1 MLLGTVIVDVLPVAA
16 FELATALKADPKMRS
31 RQNRD
36 FIRTPWFGH
45 VGSYR
50 DMQEVMLLSA
60 AFDML
65 G

>member
-1 MLLGTVIVDVLPVAA
+1 
-16 FELATALKADPKMRS
+16 MRS

-50 DMQEVMLLSA
+50 DMQEVMLLST